1 MVRVRFAP
9 SPTGHLHVGGAR
21 TALFNYLY
29 AQHAAGKFIL
39 RIEDTDM
46 ERSTK
51 ESEEKLIESLLW
63 MGISWDEGPDIGGP
77 YGPYRQSERKFTY
90 RQMAEQLLEEGKAYE
105 VFAYPEEIKKLHDA
119 LMAMG
124 KAPHYTEE
132 MFKEFDTPERRR
144 AFKEKGL
151 TPAVFFKMP
160 RKEYA
165 FIDLVKGEVVFKEGS
180 LGDFA
185 IMRSNGLPIYNFAVV
200 IDDISMEITH
210 VIRGDDHLSNTL
222 KQLALY
228 EAFGIVPPKFAHVSM
243 ILGPDGKKLSKRHGA
258 TSVEEF
264 RDKGFLPEA
273 FINYLVLLGWSHP
286 EGKEIMSIDEMIR
299 EFSIER
305 LHSSPAVFDV
315 TKARWMNG
323 VYIRQV
329 NLERVT
335 ELAIPYI
342 VERGYMTEEQA
353 KANIKWLRKAV
364 DSVRKSVETIEEIP
378 EKLEVYFKGPEIIEL
393 PVKTEEEKQVVLV
406 LKKIREHLEEL
417 DVWDHKAVVD
427 IVKSAV
433 KEIKPDRKLFYQTFR
448 KVLTGMDEGPELVE
462 ILFLLGK
469 NKVTDRI
476 DRAVGNL
483 C

>member
-1 MVRVRFAP
+1 
-9 SPTGHLHVGGAR
+9 
-21 TALFNYLY
+21 
-29 AQHAAGKFIL
+29 
-39 RIEDTDM
+39 
-46 ERSTK
+46 
-51 ESEEKLIESLLW
+51 
-63 MGISWDEGPDIGGP
+63 
-77 YGPYRQSERKFTY
+77 
-90 RQMAEQLLEEGKAYE
+90 
-105 VFAYPEEIKKLHDA
+105 
-119 LMAMG
+119 
-124 KAPHYTEE
+124 
-132 MFKEFDTPERRR
+132 
-144 AFKEKGL
+144 
-151 TPAVFFKMP
+151 MP

-342 VERGYMTEEQA
+342 VEKGYMTEEQA
-353 KANIKWLRKAV
+353 KANIRQ
-364 DSVRKSVETIEEIP
+364 I
-378 EKLEVYFKGPEIIEL
+378 
-393 PVKTEEEKQVVLV
+393 
-406 LKKIREHLEEL
+406 
-417 DVWDHKAVVD
+417 
-427 IVKSAV
+427 
-433 KEIKPDRKLFYQTFR
+433 
-448 KVLTGMDEGPELVE
+448 
-462 ILFLLGK
+462 
-469 NKVTDRI
+469 
-476 DRAVGNL
+476 
-483 C
+483 